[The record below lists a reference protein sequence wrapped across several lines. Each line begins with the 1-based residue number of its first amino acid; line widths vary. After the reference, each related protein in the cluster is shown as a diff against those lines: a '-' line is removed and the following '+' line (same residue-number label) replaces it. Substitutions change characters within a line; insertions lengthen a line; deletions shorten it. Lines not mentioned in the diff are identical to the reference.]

1 MDVVGHDDV
10 AVDLEEIF
18 LTGLFEDFYEFGAG
32 FGGSEDVAFSGA
44 AEGDE
49 VEVSGLMVAVQA
61 QRHVVSLMK
70 TVRACWREYPTLSR

>member
-1 MDVVGHDDV
+1 MVRHDDV

-18 LTGLFEDFYEFGAG
+18 LTGLFEDLYEFGAG
-32 FGGSEDVAFSGA
+32 FGGSEDASFSGA

-61 QRHVVSLMK
+61 QRHVVSLAK
-70 TVRACWREYPTLSR
+70 AVRAYQREYPTLSR